1 MNTELAQAPI
11 RSRKIGRSILALLA
25 GFIVSVVLTLS
36 TDYGLQAAGVLPAF
50 GHGPLNEF
58 QSALAATYRT
68 LYAVLSSYLVAHL
81 APRRPMEHALAGAG
95 IGMLFAI
102 AGAVATWS
110 KDLGPHWYP
119 ILLIVLALPTGW
131 AGARLRIARAH

>member
-1 MNTELAQAPI
+1 MSAELAQEPI

-25 GFIVSVVLTLS
+25 GFIVNVVLTLG
-36 TDYGLQAAGVLPAF
+36 TDFGLQAAAVLPAF

-58 QSALAATYRT
+58 QSALAASYRT
-68 LYAVLSSYLVAHL
+68 LYAVLSSYLVAYL
-81 APRRPMEHALAGAG
+81 APGRPMEHALVGAG
-95 IGMLFAI
+95 IGMLLAI

-119 ILLIVLALPTGW
+119 LLLIVLALPTGW
-131 AGARLRIARAH
+131 AGARLRIARAN

>member
-1 MNTELAQAPI
+1 MNAGVAQEPI

-25 GFIVSVVLTLS
+25 GFIVNLVLTLG
-36 TDYGLQAAGVLPAF
+36 TDFGLAAAAVLPPF

-58 QSALAATYRT
+58 QSALAAAYRT
-68 LYAVLSSYLVAHL
+68 LYAVLGSYLVAQL
-81 APRRPMEHALAGAG
+81 APRRPMEHALVGAG

-102 AGAVATWS
+102 AGAVATWN

-119 ILLIVLALPTGW
+119 LLLIVLALPTGW
-131 AGARLRIARAH
+131 AGARLRIARAR

>member
-1 MNTELAQAPI
+1 MNAGLAPEPI
-11 RSRKIGRSILALLA
+11 RSRNIGRSILALLA
-25 GFIVSVVLTLS
+25 GFVVNVVLTLG
-36 TDYGLQAAGVLPAF
+36 TDFGLQAAAVLPPL

-58 QSALAATYRT
+58 QSALAAAYRT

-81 APRRPMEHALAGAG
+81 APRRPMEHALAGAA

-119 ILLIVLALPTGW
+119 LLLIVLALPTGW